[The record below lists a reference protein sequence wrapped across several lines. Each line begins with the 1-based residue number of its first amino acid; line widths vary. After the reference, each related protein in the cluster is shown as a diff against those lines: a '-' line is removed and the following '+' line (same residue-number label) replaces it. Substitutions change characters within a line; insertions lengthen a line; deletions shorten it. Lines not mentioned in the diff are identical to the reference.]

1 MGTGTSRGTATV
13 PTWNV
18 GDFWEY
24 KEVYTTVEV
33 GAMGTSTYN
42 WINPVKYTLA
52 GTSTYDGHTCYNL
65 TISGT
70 YDASG
75 PMDKAGTYSGFR
87 LIRQSD
93 LAMVY
98 EYRYEDGAGGRMDY
112 YYNYYISYT
121 PVEDYY
127 AFPIEP
133 DGLPDTWS
141 IMTTKTVHKVGQAG
155 GISVNKIKHA
165 TINMAAQCSG
175 TETKT
180 VPAAS
185 NVECYKTTASGGAQS
200 DDRWYSVD
208 YGTHIQ
214 MDFTETYN
222 NTDTKNGYEELIS
235 TSLSVNHKPQV
246 SLFSANPDTV
256 ANDDI
261 ETTVLKVKVIDG
273 EGMASSDPVV
283 IDLSSIGGASDQGMY
298 DDGTHGDATAA
309 DDFYSFE
316 TTVPTD
322 VDPDDYDLF
331 ITATDDEELFNDT
344 EFITLTVVLRN
355 FPPVID
361 DALADPSEVPN
372 DGTTEV
378 LLSAEV
384 TDENTALDKIL
395 DDVIIDLTDIGGND
409 DVVMSDDGQSG
420 DVTADDDIYSIKVAV
435 STSTSPGTYD
445 LMITAIDKAD
455 AESSDHITLKVIIA
469 NHKPVLSNPKS
480 EPGIVPN
487 DGVTEALFTIDL
499 HDDDE
504 EDVHSVEIDLTDLGG
519 TKFVTMNDDGND
531 GDELTDDG
539 TYSCLYAVS
548 TDTVPGEYDLLVTA
562 RDDGIN
568 PVPVFENITI
578 TVSEQLH
585 TPVINKLSLSHSMVP
600 NDGITGIALDAEVT
614 DEDDNIDKVF
624 VDLTP
629 VGGLSQEGMA
639 DDDAD
644 GTYTITIV
652 ISTNVEPG
660 EYSLNVTVVD
670 TDGLK
675 AEKSIDLLVEETQTF
690 NYVPEVTKP
699 MADPSTISNDGESEV
714 TFSII
719 VEDEN
724 GIEDIFE
731 VTVDLSEIG
740 GDVEEMEDD
749 DSIDDD
755 NRRKYTYKF
764 KVPPRA
770 TPGEYE
776 LPVTVTDGK
785 IADGRNEIDD
795 IVIDITITEAD
806 VGDEDT
812 GKGDSGTKDSG
823 GSGTTIGII
832 IGVVLLIVIIVV
844 ILVMVLKR
852 KKKDE
857 KVEFE

>member
-1 MGTGTSRGTATV
+1 
-13 PTWNV
+13 
-18 GDFWEY
+18 
-24 KEVYTTVEV
+24 
-33 GAMGTSTYN
+33 
-42 WINPVKYTLA
+42 
-52 GTSTYDGHTCYNL
+52 
-65 TISGT
+65 
-70 YDASG
+70 
-75 PMDKAGTYSGFR
+75 
-87 LIRQSD
+87 
-93 LAMVY
+93 
-98 EYRYEDGAGGRMDY
+98 
-112 YYNYYISYT
+112 
-121 PVEDYY
+121 
-127 AFPIEP
+127 
-133 DGLPDTWS
+133 
-141 IMTTKTVHKVGQAG
+141 
-155 GISVNKIKHA
+155 
-165 TINMAAQCSG
+165 
-175 TETKT
+175 
-180 VPAAS
+180 
-185 NVECYKTTASGGAQS
+185 
-200 DDRWYSVD
+200 
-208 YGTHIQ
+208 
-214 MDFTETYN
+214 
-222 NTDTKNGYEELIS
+222 
-235 TSLSVNHKPQV
+235 
-246 SLFSANPDTV
+246 
-256 ANDDI
+256 
-261 ETTVLKVKVIDG
+261 
-273 EGMASSDPVV
+273 
-283 IDLSSIGGASDQGMY
+283 
-298 DDGTHGDATAA
+298 
-309 DDFYSFE
+309 
-316 TTVPTD
+316 
-322 VDPDDYDLF
+322 
-331 ITATDDEELFNDT
+331 
-344 EFITLTVVLRN
+344 
-355 FPPVID
+355 
-361 DALADPSEVPN
+361 
-372 DGTTEV
+372 
-378 LLSAEV
+378 
-384 TDENTALDKIL
+384 L